1 MTDTLE
7 DSIKTALGR
16 AAGSV
21 EPPTEIVG
29 SALVEGRKAVRRRH
43 WTVASAAVVVLA
55 VASVVSGVFVGLPGE
70 RAGAPSDRTHVPSV
84 PAPATAT
91 PAGAPASL
99 DDLPQG
105 ALPAVPYVAQG
116 KLWFPSGSVS
126 LTQLPVERGS
136 SEPYSLSVAGRDAL
150 LTFGYPSYLLRVS
163 PDGSV
168 QVVDRNLTGLVA
180 VDQSGSL
187 AAWVRTTGVTGREA
201 VLYDLDRGVVVAR
214 HGYHENVRSH
224 GLDDSQV
231 VGLLD
236 DGEAFI
242 LSGLHMVRWS
252 VASGST
258 TWSRTPGRAR
268 GGYQYLSAAG
278 RTMASADSHG
288 RLVLD
293 TKADGLPARTLPLSI
308 DPVGGLSPDGEW
320 FLSILDFGAV
330 AVSMEPQGGQVRFD
344 LPQYAHVVQ
353 FAWESPAAVLLAV
366 GGFKENQALV
376 RCSVGSGQCERVLG
390 SLGLPGRSILPNES
404 WGDLN
409 Y

>member
-16 AAGSV
+16 AAASV

-29 SALVEGRKAVRRRH
+29 SALVEGRKAMRRRH
-43 WTVASAAVVVLA
+43 WTVASAVVVLA

-91 PAGAPASL
+91 PTGAPASL

-105 ALPAVPYVAQG
+105 ALPAVPYVAHG

-163 PDGSV
+163 PDGTV

-180 VDQSGSL
+180 VDQTGSL

-214 HGYHENVRSH
+214 HDYHEGLRFD
-224 GLDDSQV
+224 GLDASQV

-236 DGEAFI
+236 DGEVFL
-242 LSGLHMVRWS
+242 LSNLHVVRWS
-252 VASGST
+252 AGSGSSS
-258 TWSRTPGRAR
+258 WSRTPGRTL
-268 GGYQYLSAAG
+268 GGFQYLSAAG
-278 RTMASADSHG
+278 STVASADHHD

-293 TKADGLPARTLPLSI
+293 TEDDGLPASTMPMSSSTA
-308 DPVGGLSPDGEW
+308 GGLSPDGAW
-320 FLSILDFGAV
+320 FLSILDVGAA
-330 AVSMEPQGGQVRFD
+330 AVSTGPPGGQVRFD
-344 LPQYAHVVQ
+344 LPHHAHVVQ
-353 FAWESPAAVLLAV
+353 FAWESPDTVLLAV
-366 GGFKENQALV
+366 GGFKEDPALV
-376 RCSVGSGQCERVLG
+376 RCSVSSGQCERVLG
-390 SLGLPGRSILPNES
+390 SLGLPGTSILPNES
-404 WGDLN
+404 WGDVN

>member
-16 AAGSV
+16 AAASV

-29 SALVEGRKAVRRRH
+29 SALVAGRKAVRRRH
-43 WTVASAAVVVLA
+43 WTVASASVVVVV

-84 PAPATAT
+84 PAPTTAT
-91 PAGAPASL
+91 PTGAPASL

-105 ALPAVPYVAQG
+105 ALPAVPYVADG

-126 LTQLPVERGS
+126 LSKLPVERGS
-136 SEPYSLSVAGRDAL
+136 SWPYSLSVAGRDAL
-150 LTFGYPSYLLRVS
+150 LTLGWPSYLLRVS

-180 VDQSGSL
+180 VDQTGSL
-187 AAWVRTTGVTGREA
+187 AAWVRITGITGREA
-201 VLYDLDRGVVVAR
+201 VLYDVDRGVVVAR
-214 HGYHENVRSH
+214 RGYHDGVRSH

-236 DGEAFI
+236 DGEVFI
-242 LSGLHMVRWS
+242 SSDVSTIRWS
-252 VASGST
+252 AASNPS
-258 TWSRTPGRAR
+258 TWSRAPITF
-268 GGYQYLSAAG
+268 GGLRYVSAAG
-278 RTMASADSHG
+278 DTIARAVFNG

-293 TKADGLPARTLPLSI
+293 SETDGLLPKTMPKSFSRA
-308 DPVGGLSPDGEW
+308 GGLSPDGRW
-320 FLSILDFGAV
+320 FLSLRDYGAV
-330 AVSMEPQGGQVRFD
+330 AVSTEPDGGQVRFD
-344 LPQYAHVVQ
+344 LPEYAHVVQ
-353 FAWESPAAVLLAV
+353 FAWESPDTVLLAV
-366 GGFKENQALV
+366 GGFKEDPTLV
-376 RCSVGSGQCERVLG
+376 RCYVRNGGCERVLQ
-390 SLGLPGRSILPNES
+390 SLGVPGESVLPNES
-404 WGDLN
+404 SDGS